1 MHLKRVI
8 LILKTV
14 DQQEAI
20 NKIKHYDEIIKTGN
34 KNTIRYES
42 IEGQML
48 KKFKDTEG
56 FVENIG
62 IIRSTV
68 YFKIGLY
75 KFLKQYPAL
84 KNSSLSSHYVRNIF

>member
-56 FVENIG
+56 
-62 IIRSTV
+62 
-68 YFKIGLY
+68 L
-75 KFLKQYPAL
+75 LKTLELFDQQFIL
-84 KNSSLSSHYVRNIF
+84 KLDFTNF